1 MLKVKEPFILKY
13 YREGGS
19 LEVFTLI
26 IYIFYIETYIFIKTV
41 RYQCLGQSLVTK
53 VVYKLLIYVK
63 CL

>member
-13 YREGGS
+13 YRGGGS

-41 RYQCLGQSLVTK
+41 RYQSLGQSLVTK